1 MVAPSRRQ
9 MEKKRMTLDGVL
21 SVGRLAEAR
30 KAALRRGVWFRALNR
45 VERGVLDLTIRC
57 VDNIRSAKLATIVTA
72 IMNKLELAMESMVER
87 TVRTVGRSLAQK
99 GSRIALSWGN
109 RSAFQWAEDPG
120 FARYLAIT
128 QMNTP
133 RLFQV

>member
-1 MVAPSRRQ
+1 
-9 MEKKRMTLDGVL
+9 
-21 SVGRLAEAR
+21 
-30 KAALRRGVWFRALNR
+30 
-45 VERGVLDLTIRC
+45 

-87 TVRTVGRSLAQK
+87 TVRTVGRSIAQK
-99 GSRIALSWGN
+99 VSRIALSWGN
-109 RSAFQWAEDPG
+109 RSASQWAEDPG

>member
-1 MVAPSRRQ
+1 

-21 SVGRLAEAR
+21 SVGRLSEAR
-30 KAALRRGVWFRALNR
+30 KAALRRGVWFGALNR
-45 VERGVLDLTIRC
+45 VERGMLDLTIRC

-72 IMNKLELAMESMVER
+72 MMNKLELAMESMVER

-99 GSRIALSWGN
+99 VSRIALSWGN
-109 RSAFQWAEDPG
+109 RSASQWAEDPC

>member
-72 IMNKLELAMESMVER
+72 IMNKLELAMENMVER
-87 TVRTVGRSLAQK
+87 MVRTVGRSLAQK
-99 GSRIALSWGN
+99 ASRIALSWGN
-109 RSAFQWAEDPG
+109 LSASQWAEDPC

-128 QMNTP
+128 QMNAP